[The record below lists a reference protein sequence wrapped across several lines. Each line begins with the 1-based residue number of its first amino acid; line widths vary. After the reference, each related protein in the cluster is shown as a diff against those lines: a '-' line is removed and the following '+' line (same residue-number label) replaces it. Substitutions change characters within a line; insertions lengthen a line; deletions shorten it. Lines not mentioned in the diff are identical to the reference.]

1 MGFFNQE
8 ASMHAIERNL
18 NTPPLGR
25 KPDPA
30 VSNHLAQRIQ
40 SEFTDRW
47 NTLWS
52 GRSLLHGRNPGP
64 NAVRLNGNDYLS
76 VTGHPDIVRAQ
87 TEAIKNDANFVIQSS
102 VFLHGLH
109 PVRNLERDLAQWLGK
124 EDGVICQSGY
134 SANLGLLQAVA
145 DEKTPIYLDTLAHT
159 SLWEGARSARAPA
172 YAFRHNDA
180 GHLDR
185 MMARHGPGLVVVDS
199 VYSTTGALCPLVD
212 ILEVTE
218 KHGSMILVDE
228 SHSLGTHGPQGAG
241 LCAELGVSDRV
252 HFISA
257 SLAKAFAGRAG
268 YFTVS
273 AAMRN
278 YVLSTSYPN
287 MFSSCL
293 LPHEISALSATL
305 EVIKTLDHERSRLMQ
320 LSKRLRANLSA
331 IGYPV
336 HQGTEQIIAL
346 ESGTEP
352 ATMVLRDALEARD
365 VFGAVFCAPATSRN
379 RTMVRLTLSSALT
392 DAEIEHV
399 EKVAQDIAPLVNP
412 QQWPIARRQQMH

>member
-1 MGFFNQE
+1 MQT
-8 ASMHAIERNL
+8 IEKL
-18 NTPPLGR
+18 IPKALFQPSA
-25 KPDPA
+25 DPS
-30 VSNHLAQRIQ
+30 VSDHLAQRIQ
-40 SEFTDRW
+40 REFTHRW
-47 NTLWS
+47 DTLWS
-52 GRSLLHGRNPGP
+52 GRSLLHGRNPSS

-76 VTGHPDIVRAQ
+76 LTGHADIVRAQ
-87 TEAIKNDANFVIQSS
+87 TDAIKHDANFVIQSS
-102 VFLHGLH
+102 VFLHGQH
-109 PVRNLERDLAQWLGK
+109 PVRNLERGLASWLGK

-145 DEKTPIYLDTLAHT
+145 DADTPIYLDTLAHT
-159 SLWEGARSARAPA
+159 SLWEGARTARAPA

-180 GHLDR
+180 GHLGR
-185 MMARHGPGLVVVDS
+185 MIARHGPGLVVVDS
-199 VYSTTGALCPLVD
+199 VYSTTGAICPLLD
-212 ILEVTE
+212 ILDVTE
-218 KHGSMILVDE
+218 KHNSMILVDE

-241 LCAELGVSDRV
+241 LCAELGVSPRV

-293 LPHEISALSATL
+293 LPHEIAGLSATL
-305 EVIKTLDHERSRLMQ
+305 AVIKKSNAERVRLMQ
-320 LSKRLRANLSA
+320 LSRRLRANLSSM
-331 IGYPV
+331 GYPV

-352 ATMVLRDALEARD
+352 ATMVLRDLLEERD

-379 RTMVRLTLSSALT
+379 RTMVRLTLTSALT
-392 DAEIEHV
+392 DAEIDHV
-399 EKVAQDIAPLVNP
+399 EKVAAEIAPLTNP
-412 QQWPIARRQQMH
+412 QQWPIAKRLNMH